1 VDAVA
6 DEKLTIPAQLR
17 QALPARAQPASLE
30 VVYVRHYRAVYG
42 YLLAMTR
49 SHDEAEDLVGETFE
63 RALRAW
69 ESRPPAK
76 GMELAW
82 LLLTARRLATD
93 RWRHA
98 RRYAALA
105 RSNGPLGSA
114 GGHAGEGATEF
125 WMWFDALSEVLSERQ
140 REVLLLRYQRD
151 LSDEDIALIM
161 GISPSGVRSA
171 VSRALAAL
179 RRHPELL

>member
-1 VDAVA
+1 MA

-93 RWRHA
+93 RWRRA

-140 REVLLLRYQRD
+140 RDVL
-151 LSDEDIALIM
+151 
-161 GISPSGVRSA
+161 VRQVTLVA
-171 VSRALAAL
+171 QQEHLALAL
-179 RRHPELL
+179 